1 MKTEQELREAHF
13 TDSGVQRYLAT
24 ETAYSDEL
32 FKKATLLGEADR
44 GAGLPLEV
52 THDHVRRAASALES
66 RPQQQ
71 SGWTIAVEVGELLC
85 AAGAGV
91 GGNNLPKP
99 WAIILFGLSLALGII
114 LYMFRKV
121 GSRRA

>member
-1 MKTEQELREAHF
+1 MNWGRGRMKTEQELREAHF

-91 GGNNLPKP
+91 GGNN
-99 WAIILFGLSLALGII
+99 
-114 LYMFRKV
+114 
-121 GSRRA
+121 